1 VKKYFSFKS
10 ISISIMRFC
19 IVYRKGAPNL
29 YGIFYSLQSFLAVNV
44 KNRRMD
50 LSKLPLRQKM
60 INIVLFDVEKQK
72 CF

>member
-1 VKKYFSFKS
+1 
-10 ISISIMRFC
+10 MRLC
-19 IVYRKGAPNL
+19 IVYGRRAPNL